1 MRRLFC
7 IISIV
12 LFIAPL
18 GALAAEPEGADDEDD
33 RATPSD
39 EPRTVKTPVAFDK
52 KWLEPYFVSGPEEKA
67 AAHFRA
73 GDFVTA
79 GKELEQLLEHLPK
92 HAPERNQLR
101 FLQGLA
107 LMNQSSWQAAE
118 AVFEELW
125 ASYPLLAPYL
135 AYNAARC
142 HLRRGDS
149 EGAFTWLS
157 RVPSGSVP
165 EPDAIMVKVDAF
177 VAAQRWADVESE
189 VSTYLAR
196 FPKGPRR
203 LEAMFDRAEAL
214 RSLGRSAGEVAAA
227 YRKVWAEAAADTW
240 ATRAN
245 DRLEEMAKS
254 AEPGQVNVIVTRS
267 TDELVSR
274 GMLLFDANQN
284 AQAEAVFTTALA
296 QPGLDKATLCKIRF
310 HLAQSVWKQRQRPR
324 AAPLFDLAIAE
335 CQAAGDQDLLVR
347 ALYQGARSYAS
358 TGDKDKAVALYAQIE
373 KDHPGHR
380 LTDDARLRAAEVLTD
395 LGKNDEAEKLL
406 GDLAD
411 RYPKGDMAPEAL
423 WRLAL
428 AKWRDHDYDKALRWL
443 DESLRR
449 YPREDI
455 WYADGRALYWKARVF
470 EKKGEPKRALES
482 YERAVREYP
491 LSVYTLLSLE
501 RMRHGFPQARTA
513 LLRELRA
520 HMRETEKTSPWSFG
534 KQAIFGEPGF
544 QRAVEFA
551 RMGLGSEA
559 RRELSRLGLG
569 IGAKGD
575 AAPTA
580 AREDVYWITAILL
593 DRGRQWSAAH
603 SIPRY
608 KLTSFRHAYPDGGR
622 REAEWRIGY
631 PKAFPELVTK
641 HCHAN
646 KVPQALQWAIMREES
661 SFYPRA
667 ESFANALGL
676 TQMMTRTAQ
685 RFAKWPVTREA
696 LFDPDKN
703 LEIGSHF
710 LSFLLEHYDGAVPLV
725 ISGYNAGEGGVDRW
739 LRERG
744 DVELDEF
751 IETIPFDE
759 TRGYTKRVLS
769 SYLTYEWLYEPD
781 KPVPAIDFKLHK
793 PDAKKAAAK
802 PTTKT
807 PDKKAGKD
815 GKNGKGTD
823 SGKKLDRKTI
833 ASKTKPTKTGKN

>member
-1 MRRLFC
+1 MRWLLC
-7 IISIV
+7 SSLVV
-12 LFIAPL
+12 LLTAPL
-18 GALAAEPEGADDEDD
+18 GARASESEGADDEDE
-33 RATPSD
+33 RASAPEES
-39 EPRTVKTPVAFDK
+39 RTAKTPVAFDK
-52 KWLEPYFVSGPEEKA
+52 KWLEPFFMSGAESRA
-67 AAHFRA
+67 ATHFRA
-73 GDFVTA
+73 GDFITA
-79 GKELEQLLEHLPK
+79 SKELEQILDHLPK
-92 HAPERNQLR
+92 QAPERNQLR
-101 FLQGLA
+101 FLQALA
-107 LMNQSSWQAAE
+107 LMNQSLWQAAE
-118 AVFEELW
+118 VIFEELW
-125 ASYPLLAPYL
+125 SGYSLLAPYH

-149 EGAFTWLS
+149 DGAFTWLS

-177 VAAQRWADVESE
+177 VAAKRWGDVETE
-189 VSTYLAR
+189 VTTYLSR

-203 LEAMFDRAEAL
+203 LEALFNRAEAL
-214 RSLGRSAGEVAAA
+214 QALGRSAAEVAAA
-227 YRKVWAEAAADTW
+227 YRKVWSETAAESW

-245 DRLEEMAKS
+245 DRLEELAKS
-254 AEPGQVNVIVTRS
+254 AEPGQVTGITGRS
-267 TDELVSR
+267 TDELISR
-274 GMLLFDANQN
+274 GMLLFEANQN
-284 AQAEAVFTTALA
+284 VQAEAVFSTALG
-296 QPGLDKATLCKIRF
+296 QPGLDKATSCKLRF

-324 AAPLFDLAIAE
+324 AAPLFDLAIAD
-335 CQAAGDQDLLVR
+335 CQAAGDRDLLVR
-347 ALYQGARSYAS
+347 SLYQGARSYAS
-358 TGDKDKAVALYAQIE
+358 TGNKDKAISLYAQIE
-373 KDHPGHR
+373 RDHPDHR

-395 LGKNDEAEKLL
+395 AGKDDEAEKLL

-428 AKWRDHDYDKALRWL
+428 AKWRTHENDKALHWL
-443 DESLRR
+443 DQILRR
-449 YPREDI
+449 YPHEDI
-455 WYADGRALYWKARVF
+455 WYADGRALYWKARVL
-470 EKKGEPKRALES
+470 EKKGDTKRTLES

-491 LSVYTLLSLE
+491 LSVYTLFSLE
-501 RMRHGFPQARTA
+501 RMRRNFPQARTA
-513 LLRELRA
+513 LLRELRE
-520 HMRETEKTSPWSFG
+520 HMHESEKSMPWAFG

-544 QRAVEFA
+544 LRAVDFA

-569 IGAKGD
+569 SGTKGD
-575 AAPTA
+575 SAPTG

-593 DRGRQWSAAH
+593 DRGRQWSASH

-608 KLTSFRHAYPDGGR
+608 KLTGFRHTYPDGGR
-622 REAEWRIGY
+622 HEAEWRIGY
-631 PKAFPELVTK
+631 PKAFPEIVDK
-641 HCHAN
+641 HCHTN
-646 KVPQALQWAIMREES
+646 KVPEALQWAIMREES

-703 LEIGSHF
+703 LEVGSRF
-710 LSFLLEHYDGAVPLV
+710 LAFLLEHYDGAVPLV

-769 SYLTYEWLYEPD
+769 SYLTYAWLYEP
-781 KPVPAIDFKLHK
+781 KTPVPAIDFKLHK
-793 PDAKKAAAK
+793 PDAKKTIAK
-802 PTTKT
+802 TVEKAPGKKNGTKG
-807 PDKKAGKD
+807 DKKPVAVKGKAGK
-815 GKNGKGTD
+815 
-823 SGKKLDRKTI
+823 
-833 ASKTKPTKTGKN
+833 